1 MKKSLSIAILCCFP
15 VLAFAE
21 PQWKVLGEN
30 GNGSVFYIDM
40 RHAITQQDHTAW
52 LKTEMGNPITI
63 NGKLAT
69 SVISKVEFDC
79 ENGLSRKTHSYFFS
93 KNQVN
98 IDSYT
103 KLDALFEEIVP
114 GSFDDTVRELV
125 CIDNA
130 E

>member
-1 MKKSLSIAILCCFP
+1 MKKLILAILCCFP
-15 VLAFAE
+15 MLVNAA
-21 PQWKVLGEN
+21 PQWKELGSN

-52 LKTEMGNPITI
+52 LKTDIGNPIPI

-79 ENGLSRKTHSYFFS
+79 DNKLSRKTHEYFFS
-93 KNQVN
+93 ENQIN
-98 IDSYT
+98 IGSYI
-103 KLDALFEEIVP
+103 KPDVLFEEIVP
-114 GSFDDTVRELV
+114 GSFDDIVRDLV
-125 CIDNA
+125 CIHV